1 MPNNKPVEQLTGGYL
16 LFQLIDIVHLF
27 VAYLIKV
34 YFHLIK
40 CINQLTMSNLLRT
53 KNTSGERGPTV
64 NVKMELR

>member
-40 CINQLTMSNLLRT
+40 CINQLAMSNLLRT